1 MARAGSIN
9 YQVAKVI
16 KNYNGIHKS
25 KMERRNESNL
35 VSVENGHKVSD
46 KFHSYKSLDNVRA
59 NLTNLA
65 KFAKS
70 NHQVKDISK
79 IDINIIKDW
88 ILNKNITYDT
98 ASNYFSELH
107 KVHECFSFN
116 REEIKTLR
124 AEIKETIKPSETRNN
139 TRAYN
144 KLDNIILHKR
154 SQPAFELQRD
164 YGLRVSASTY
174 IDTDKQLNGNIL
186 TYREKGGMISKK
198 EISPSLSLKI
208 QLNAGMDGIYKVNK
222 MTYSRDLKKEIEK
235 SGQKFNGTH
244 GIRHSFAQ
252 NQLENGKSK
261 AQVSQAMGHTRE
273 EITDTYLR

>member
-1 MARAGSIN
+1 MARVGSIN

-16 KNYNGIHKS
+16 KIHNGIHQS

-35 VSVENGHKVSD
+35 VSVENSHKVSD

-116 REEIKTLR
+116 REEIKNLR
-124 AEIKETIKPSETRNN
+124 ANMKKTLKASETKHE
-139 TRAYN
+139 TRYYKN
-144 KLDNIILHKR
+144 LDKVTLPEKT
-154 SQPAFELQRD
+154 QPAFELQRD
-164 YGLRVSASTY
+164 YGLRVSASTF
-174 IDTDKQLNGNIL
+174 IDINKQLKDNIL
-186 TYREKGGMISKK
+186 TYREKGGKLAQK
-198 EISPSLSLKI
+198 ELTLSLVSKI
-208 QLNAGMDGIYKVNK
+208 KENALNGIYEVNNR
-222 MTYSRDLKKEIEK
+222 TYSRHLEK
-235 SGQKFNGTH
+235 AITTQTKNKYNGTH
-244 GIRHSFAQ
+244 GIRHSYAQ
-252 NQLENGKSK
+252 NQLELGRTKLEVSK
-261 AQVSQAMGHTRE
+261 DLGHVRE
-273 EITDTYLR
+273 EIIHTYLR